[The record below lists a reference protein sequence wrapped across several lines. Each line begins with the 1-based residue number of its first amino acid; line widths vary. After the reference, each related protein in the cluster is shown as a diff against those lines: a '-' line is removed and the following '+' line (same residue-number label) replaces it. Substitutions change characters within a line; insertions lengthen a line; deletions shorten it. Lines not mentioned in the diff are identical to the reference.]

1 MRFFD
6 PFDLMSPTMV
16 AAEILAQSQ
25 VVIGL
30 RLAGMA
36 GFWPMAK
43 AENARMV
50 SEKLQASIDMGHA
63 AMTASL
69 SGASPSQMA
78 MAVMAPM
85 QRKTRSNAKRLQ
97 RKASGA

>member
-6 PFDLMSPTMV
+6 PFGMMQPAIE
-16 AAEILAQSQ
+16 AAEIMAESQ
-25 VVIGL
+25 IVIGL

-63 AMTASL
+63 AVKASL
-69 SGASPSQMA
+69 SGASPAQMA

-85 QRKTRSNAKRLQ
+85 HRKTRSNAKRLQ
-97 RKASGA
+97 RKVIGL

>member
-6 PFDLMSPTMV
+6 PFDFMQPAIE
-16 AAEILAQSQ
+16 AAEIMAEAQI
-25 VVIGL
+25 VIGL

-50 SEKLQASIDMGHA
+50 SEKLQAGIDMGHA

-69 SGASPSQMA
+69 AGASPSQLA

-85 QRKTRSNAKRLQ
+85 HRKTRSNAKRLQ
-97 RKASGA
+97 RKASGL